1 MTLQVAQAA
10 VAEPDPFPSP
20 HSYKGA
26 ASVAPFFGKEKS
38 MTIVIIALIAA
49 ILIGLTPFFS
59 SPMLGELYTTVFD
72 CGKYLTTVTGIEF
85 FSLLMPITY
94 GIGLSLIIL
103 KFLKKAFDIYVLWTD
118 GDPDADP
125 FLLLTNFIRA
135 VGTALV
141 FQWLYGIFVDIFEDI
156 TETIVGKIGDNTSNF
171 AVWVTAITSEGIV
184 PAIAGLIFVIIWII
198 LYFSFMARGIEM
210 MVMQAGVPLACVGLL
225 DNDKGVFRAYINQF
239 VKAFATTI
247 VQIMLCKIGVSL
259 MIGVTVIKPSNI
271 FWGIACMIAAISMP
285 KVLREFLI
293 PTGGD
298 GHMINTV
305 SQTVHITSMAKNI
318 IAK

>member
-1 MTLQVAQAA
+1 
-10 VAEPDPFPSP
+10 
-20 HSYKGA
+20 
-26 ASVAPFFGKEKS
+26 

-141 FQWLYGIFVDIFEDI
+141 FQWLYGIFVDVFEDI
-156 TETIVGKIGDNTSNF
+156 TETIVEKIGDNTSN
-171 AVWVTAITSEGIV
+171 TN
-184 PAIAGLIFVIIWII
+184 PI
-198 LYFSFMARGIEM
+198 LKY
-210 MVMQAGVPLACVGLL
+210 
-225 DNDKGVFRAYINQF
+225 
-239 VKAFATTI
+239 
-247 VQIMLCKIGVSL
+247 
-259 MIGVTVIKPSNI
+259 
-271 FWGIACMIAAISMP
+271 
-285 KVLREFLI
+285 
-293 PTGGD
+293 
-298 GHMINTV
+298 
-305 SQTVHITSMAKNI
+305 
-318 IAK
+318 